1 MKFIEYMERK
11 VFFKIIRFFAFCIC
25 LLAFVVVVI
34 GAISLVTNFKNMI
47 PSYDVKVSI
56 EDVQAAALEKENQ
69 KKQVQYGETAKQE
82 LRNAWRAAQTYFL
95 SVPGGT
101 LSMESLLAN
110 GFVPTKDIKLD
121 ITNATQQG
129 LIIQCRHDQ
138 GLVAY
143 SISAFGIISD
153 VSDLAPPAKSTR
165 TAVLSVSEQK
175 IEPLIHEVLT
185 LLPPDKFDQSK
196 VRDIVKRNALHLKE
210 EYRVPFLQGLIDVL
224 KQAPQD
230 KKGEFANHYLEI
242 YKEEVVTKENE
253 NNQKEMKAWVNIAI
267 YSGAIGGGIIIIALF
282 GLILVL
288 LAIEK
293 NTRKSE
299 SSGTAKNLGNGPQI
313 L

>member
-11 VFFKIIRFFAFCIC
+11 VFFNIIRFFAFCIC
-25 LLAFVVVVI
+25 LFAFVLVVI

-47 PSYDVKVSI
+47 PSYDVKVSL
-56 EDVQAAALEKENQ
+56 EDVQTAALEKENQ
-69 KKQVQYGETAKQE
+69 KKQGQYGETTKQE
-82 LRNAWRAAQTYFL
+82 LQNAWRAAQTYFF
-95 SVPGGT
+95 SAPSGT
-101 LSMESLLAN
+101 IALESLLSS

-129 LIIQCRHDQ
+129 LIIQGKHEQ

-143 SISAFGIISD
+143 SINAFGIITEVANPALS
-153 VSDLAPPAKSTR
+153 AKSTK
-165 TAVLSVSEQK
+165 TTVLSVSEQK
-175 IEPLIHEVLT
+175 IEPLINEVLN

-253 NNQKEMKAWVNIAI
+253 NNQKEMKAWVNIAT

-299 SSGTAKNLGNGPQI
+299 PSVTTKI
-313 L
+313 

>member
-1 MKFIEYMERK
+1 
-11 VFFKIIRFFAFCIC
+11 
-25 LLAFVVVVI
+25 
-34 GAISLVTNFKNMI
+34 
-47 PSYDVKVSI
+47 
-56 EDVQAAALEKENQ
+56 
-69 KKQVQYGETAKQE
+69 
-82 LRNAWRAAQTYFL
+82 
-95 SVPGGT
+95 
-101 LSMESLLAN
+101 
-110 GFVPTKDIKLD
+110 
-121 ITNATQQG
+121 
-129 LIIQCRHDQ
+129 LIIQGKHEQ

-143 SISAFGIISD
+143 SINAFGIITEVANPALS
-153 VSDLAPPAKSTR
+153 AKSTK
-165 TAVLSVSEQK
+165 TTVLSVSEQK
-175 IEPLIHEVLT
+175 IEPLINEVLN

-253 NNQKEMKAWVNIAI
+253 NNQKEMKAWVNIAT

-299 SSGTAKNLGNGPQI
+299 PSVTTKI
-313 L
+313 

>member
-1 MKFIEYMERK
+1 MKFVEYMERK

-34 GAISLVTNFKNMI
+34 GAISLLTNFKNMI

-69 KKQVQYGETAKQE
+69 KKQVQYGETTKQE
-82 LRNAWRAAQTYFL
+82 LKNAWRAAQTYFL

-101 LSMESLLAN
+101 IAMESLLSN
-110 GFVPTKDIKLD
+110 GFVPTKEIKLE

-129 LIIQCRHDQ
+129 LIIQGKHEQ
-138 GLVAY
+138 GLVEY
-143 SISAFGIISD
+143 SINAFGIISEGANPA
-153 VSDLAPPAKSTR
+153 LPAKSAKTISL
-165 TAVLSVSEQK
+165 AEQK
-175 IEPLIHEVLT
+175 TEPLINEILN

-230 KKGEFANHYLEI
+230 KKGEFANQYLEL
-242 YKEEVVTKENE
+242 YKEEVVARENE
-253 NNQKEMKAWVNIAI
+253 NNQKEMRAWVNIAM
-267 YSGAIGGGIIIIALF
+267 YSGAIGGGVIIIALF

-293 NTRKSE
+293 NTRKAE
-299 SSGTAKNLGNGPQI
+299 PPDAVKT
-313 L
+313 